1 MVLQA
6 IKYQRGKLEILDQL
20 KLPHQ
25 EVYVGITSA
34 EEAWSAIKLMQV
46 RGAPAIA
53 IVAILSLAVWG
64 ATYDPSSS
72 ALTENA
78 PKFLSNKLKYLVT
91 SRPTA
96 VNLAEAASRLDALLW
111 NTWNQS
117 DKSDSAGLAV
127 IERYIEAAEQ
137 MLVDDVK
144 DNENIGKYGA
154 EWISLTARAVETE
167 KFSVLTHCNT
177 GYKNSTLASSLHF
190 SVRSFQFFLLLTVQ
204 GQFSSDRWLWYS
216 TWSHPQSLQQW
227 LTRACI
233 LYGNTTI

>member
-1 MVLQA
+1 MLQA
-6 IKYQRGKLEILDQL
+6 IKYQRGRLEILDQL

-64 ATYDPSSS
+64 ATYDPHSP
-72 ALTENA
+72 ALAEKV
-78 PKFLSNKLKYLVT
+78 PQFLSDKLKYLVT

-96 VNLAEAASRLDALLW
+96 VNLAEAASRLDALIW

-117 DKSDSAGLAV
+117 DKSGSAGLAV
-127 IERYIEAAEQ
+127 IDRYIAAAEQ
-137 MLVDDVK
+137 MLVDDLK

-154 EWISLTARAVETE
+154 EWISLKAKAVETG

-177 GYKNSTLASSLHF
+177 GYRNPKLASFSL
-190 SVRSFQFFLLLTVQ
+190 FFCPPFPTL
-204 GQFSSDRWLWYS
+204 SSANCA
-216 TWSHPQSLQQW
+216 
-227 LTRACI
+227 RAV
-233 LYGNTTI
+233 L

>member
-6 IKYQRGKLEILDQL
+6 IKYQRGRLEILDQL

-34 EEAWSAIKLMQV
+34 EEAWSAIKSMQV

-64 ATYDPSSS
+64 AIYDPLDPYDP
-72 ALTENA
+72 ALGEKA
-78 PKFLSNKLKYLVT
+78 PQFLSDKLKYLVT

-96 VNLAEAASRLDALLW
+96 VNLAEAASRLDALIW
-111 NTWNQS
+111 TTWNQS
-117 DKSDSAGLAV
+117 EKSGSAGFAV

-154 EWISLTARAVETE
+154 EWISRQAKAVETE
-167 KFSVLTHCNT
+167 RFSVLTHCNT
-177 GYKNSTLASSLHF
+177 GYRNPSCF

-204 GQFSSDRWLWYS
+204 GQFSSDRRLWYS
-216 TWSHPQSLQQW
+216 TWSHPQSL
-227 LTRACI
+227 
-233 LYGNTTI
+233 

>member
-6 IKYQRGKLEILDQL
+6 IKYQRGRLEILDQL

-25 EVYVGITSA
+25 EVYLEITSA
-34 EEAWSAIKLMQV
+34 EEAWTAIKLMQV

-64 ATYDPSSS
+64 ATYEPDSPPL
-72 ALTENA
+72 AENA
-78 PKFLSNKLKYLVT
+78 PQFLSDKLKYLVT

-96 VNLAEAASRLDALLW
+96 VNLAEAASRLDALIW

-117 DKSDSAGLAV
+117 DKSDSARFVV

-144 DNENIGKYGA
+144 DNEDIGKYGA
-154 EWISLTARAVETE
+154 GWIFLKAKAVEIE

-177 GYKNSTLASSLHF
+177 GYRNPTLASFSL
-190 SVRSFQFFLLLTVQ
+190 FFCPVFPVL
-204 GQFSSDRWLWYS
+204 SSANCA
-216 TWSHPQSLQQW
+216 
-227 LTRACI
+227 RAV
-233 LYGNTTI
+233 L

>member
-6 IKYQRGKLEILDQL
+6 IKYQRGRLEILDQL

-64 ATYDPSSS
+64 ATYDHSSH

-78 PKFLSNKLKYLVT
+78 PHFLSDTLKYLVT

-96 VNLAEAASRLDALLW
+96 VNLAEAASRLDALIW
-111 NTWNQS
+111 NAWNQS
-117 DKSDSAGLAV
+117 DKSDSAEFAV
-127 IERYIEAAEQ
+127 IERYIEAAEK

-154 EWISLTARAVETE
+154 EWISLKAKVVETE

-177 GYKNSTLASSLHF
+177 GYENPKLASLL
-190 SVRSFQFFLLLTVQ
+190 FFPCPVFPVLSSANCARTV
-204 GQFSSDRWLWYS
+204 L
-216 TWSHPQSLQQW
+216 
-227 LTRACI
+227 
-233 LYGNTTI
+233 

>member
-1 MVLQA
+1 MLQA
-6 IKYQRGKLEILDQL
+6 IKYQRGRLEILDQL

-64 ATYDPSSS
+64 ATHDPHSP
-72 ALTENA
+72 ALAEKA
-78 PKFLSNKLKYLVT
+78 PQFLSDKLKYLVT

-96 VNLAEAASRLDALLW
+96 VNLAEAASRLDALIW
-111 NTWNQS
+111 TTWNQS
-117 DKSDSAGLAV
+117 DKSGSAGFAV
-127 IERYIEAAEQ
+127 IERYIESAEQ

-154 EWISLTARAVETE
+154 EWIFRQAKAVETE
-167 KFSVLTHCNT
+167 RFSVLTHCNT
-177 GYKNSTLASSLHF
+177 GYRNPKLASF
-190 SVRSFQFFLLLTVQ
+190 
-204 GQFSSDRWLWYS
+204 
-216 TWSHPQSLQQW
+216 
-227 LTRACI
+227 
-233 LYGNTTI
+233 

>member
-78 PKFLSNKLKYLVT
+78 PKFLSDKLKYLVT

-154 EWISLTARAVETE
+154 EWISLTARAAETE

-177 GYKNSTLASSLHF
+177 GYKNFTLASSLL
-190 SVRSFQFFLLLTVQ
+190 FFCPVFPVL
-204 GQFSSDRWLWYS
+204 SSANCA
-216 TWSHPQSLQQW
+216 
-227 LTRACI
+227 RAV
-233 LYGNTTI
+233 L

>member
-6 IKYQRGKLEILDQL
+6 IKYQRGRLEILDQL

-64 ATYDPSSS
+64 ATYGPDSP
-72 ALTENA
+72 ALAENA
-78 PKFLSNKLKYLVT
+78 PQFLSDKLKYLVT

-96 VNLAEAASRLDALLW
+96 VNLAEAVSRLDALIW
-111 NTWNQS
+111 NIWNQS
-117 DKSDSAGLAV
+117 DKSDSAGFAV

-137 MLVDDVK
+137 MLLDDVK

-154 EWISLTARAVETE
+154 EWISLKAKAVDTE

-177 GYKNSTLASSLHF
+177 GYRNSTFASFSLF
-190 SVRSFQFFLLLTVQ
+190 FCPVFPVPSSANFASVVL
-204 GQFSSDRWLWYS
+204 
-216 TWSHPQSLQQW
+216 
-227 LTRACI
+227 
-233 LYGNTTI
+233 